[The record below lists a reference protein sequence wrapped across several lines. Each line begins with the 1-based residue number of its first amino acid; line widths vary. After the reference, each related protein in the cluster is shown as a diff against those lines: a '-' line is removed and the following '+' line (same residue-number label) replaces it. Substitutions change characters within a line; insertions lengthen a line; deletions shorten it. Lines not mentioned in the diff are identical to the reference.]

1 MKIAVRGGH
10 NYMSKGAVALIDEVV
25 EDRKVY
31 QSLMTNL
38 VAAGHQVLDVTPS
51 NCGVNEDLRYGV
63 SKANSWG
70 ADLFISIHFDKCY
83 TSYNGSLGTG
93 TWIYGYG
100 GNAETYARRIVNSVA
115 NGTGLVNRGVKT
127 NAKLYELR
135 NTNMPA
141 VIVEVCFTE
150 ATRDVEIYNVKGAAL
165 IGKLIAEGICNKNI
179 SGGNYVPPTE
189 PSQPAVSMEGIYTVS
204 DDRTNA
210 VIVGSGSVK
219 VCNKYGQ
226 AVPNK
231 YIDSL
236 DRIFV
241 DGVYPSRDI
250 IEVIYPSG
258 SKKCHAYINIDDYN
272 RISFDY
278 HMKYQNDGGDTYV
291 WWDVNNVNVTEPD
304 EILAPNYKA
313 SPMYREN
320 GRLKVTFY
328 RTNGFPS
335 DGYVRYEGE
344 QLERFYEEIKLQH
357 GIVKVNSSLNVRET
371 PNGKV
376 IGSVYK
382 DEKVQ
387 VLKEENGW
395 CYIEYSTSKGKKKGY
410 ISSRY
415 INKL

>member
-1 MKIAVRGGH
+1 M
-10 NYMSKGAVALIDEVV
+10 
-25 EDRKVY
+25 
-31 QSLMTNL
+31 
-38 VAAGHQVLDVTPS
+38 
-51 NCGVNEDLRYGV
+51 
-63 SKANSWG
+63 
-70 ADLFISIHFDKCY
+70 
-83 TSYNGSLGTG
+83 
-93 TWIYGYG
+93 
-100 GNAETYARRIVNSVA
+100 
-115 NGTGLVNRGVKT
+115 
-127 NAKLYELR
+127 
-135 NTNMPA
+135 
-141 VIVEVCFTE
+141 
-150 ATRDVEIYNVKGAAL
+150 
-165 IGKLIAEGICNKNI
+165 
-179 SGGNYVPPTE
+179 
-189 PSQPAVSMEGIYTVS
+189 S

-272 RISFDY
+272 RVSFDY
-278 HMKYQNDGGDTYV
+278 HMKYQNDGGD
-291 WWDVNNVNVTEPD
+291 VNVTEPD

-320 GRLKVTFY
+320 GRLKITFY

-382 DEKVQ
+382 DEKVK

-395 CYIEYSTSKGKKKGY
+395 CYIEYSASKGKKKGY
-410 ISSRY
+410 VSSRY

>member
-10 NYMSKGAVALIDEVV
+10 NGQATGAVAILNELN

-31 QSLMTNL
+31 KSVISNL
-38 VAAGHQVLDVTPS
+38 IAAGHEVLDVTPG
-51 NCGVNEDLRYGV
+51 NCSVNEDLRYGV

-83 TSYNGSLGTG
+83 THYDGALGTG
-93 TWIYGYG
+93 TWILGYG
-100 GNAETYARRIVNSVA
+100 GNAEVIARRIVNSVA

-127 NAKLYELR
+127 NSKLYELR

-150 ATRDVEIYNVKGAAL
+150 ATRDAEIYNVKGPAL
-165 IGKLIAEGICNKNI
+165 VGKLIAEGICNKNI
-179 SGGNYVPPTE
+179 SGGDHVPPTE
-189 PSQPAVSMEGIYTVS
+189 PSLPAVSMDGIYNVS
-204 DDRTNA
+204 DNRTNA
-210 VIVGSGSVK
+210 IIVGSGSVK

-226 AVPNK
+226 AVPGK

-250 IEVIYPSG
+250 IEVIYPAG
-258 SKKCHAYINIDDYN
+258 SNKCHAYINIDDYN

-278 HMKYQNDGGDTYV
+278 HMQYHNDGGDTYV
-291 WWDVNNVNVTEPD
+291 WWDSKNVNVTEPD

-335 DGYVRYEGE
+335 DGYVRYEGA
-344 QLERFYEEIKLQH
+344 QSERFYSE
-357 GIVKVNSSLNVRET
+357 GTVNVSSSLNVRSGAGT
-371 PNGKV
+371 NYSK
-376 IGSVYK
+376 IGSVFSG
-382 DEKVQ
+382 EKVQ
-387 VLKEENGW
+387 ILGNSGDW
-395 CYIEYSTSKGKKKGY
+395 LHIEYNTSKGKKRGY
-410 ISSRY
+410 VLGKY
-415 INKL
+415 ITR

>member
-10 NYMSKGAVALIDEVV
+10 NNQAAGASALLNEVR

-31 QSLMTNL
+31 QAVIANL
-38 VAAGHQVLDVTPS
+38 IAAGHTVLDVTPG

-63 SKANSWG
+63 SKANAWG

-83 TSYNGSLGTG
+83 TYYDGPLGTG

-115 NGTGLVNRGVKT
+115 NGTGLKNRGVKC
-127 NAKLYELR
+127 NARLYELR

-141 VIVEVCFTE
+141 VIVEVCFCEST
-150 ATRDVEIYNVKGAAL
+150 TDSEIYNNKGPAL
-165 IGKLIAEGICNKNI
+165 IGNLIAEGICNKDI
-179 SGGNYVPPTE
+179 DGGSYVPPTE
-189 PSQPAVSMEGIYTVS
+189 PSKPAVSMDGIYTCNEQ
-204 DDRTNA
+204 RTNA
-210 VIVGSGSVK
+210 VIVGSGKVN
-219 VCNKYGQ
+219 VCNSHGQ
-226 AVPNK
+226 AVPGK

-241 DGVYPSRDI
+241 DGVYPSSDI
-250 IEVIYPSG
+250 IEVVYPAG
-258 SKKCHAYINIDDYN
+258 DTKCHAYINIDDYN

-278 HMKYQNDGGDTYV
+278 HMQYQNDGGDTYV
-291 WWDVNNVNVTEPD
+291 WWDADNVNVTEPD

-335 DGYVRYEGE
+335 DGYVRYEG
-344 QLERFYEEIKLQH
+344 QQSTRFYSE
-357 GIVKVNSSLNVRET
+357 GRVNVSSSLNVRSGAGT
-371 PNGKV
+371 GYSK
-376 IGSVYK
+376 IGSVYSG
-382 DEKVQ
+382 ETVQ
-387 VLKEENGW
+387 ILGTEGEW
-395 CYIEYSTSKGKKKGY
+395 YHIEYNTPNGTKKGY
-410 ISSRY
+410 VLGKYISC
-415 INKL
+415 

>member
-10 NYMSKGAVALIDEVV
+10 NAQATGAVAILNELT

-31 QSLMTNL
+31 KAVIANL
-38 VAAGHQVLDVTPS
+38 IAEGHEVLDVTPG
-51 NCGVNEDLRYGV
+51 NCSVNEDLRYGV
-63 SKANSWG
+63 SKAKSWG

-93 TWIYGYG
+93 TWILGYG
-100 GNAETYARRIVNSVA
+100 GNAEVIARRIVNSVA

-127 NAKLYELR
+127 NSKLYELR

-150 ATRDVEIYNVKGAAL
+150 ATRDAEIYRVKGPAL
-165 IGKLIAEGICNKNI
+165 VGKLIAEGICNKNI
-179 SGGNYVPPTE
+179 NGGDYVPPTE
-189 PSQPAVSMEGIYTVS
+189 PSLPAVSMDGIYNVS
-204 DDRTNA
+204 DNRTNA
-210 VIVGSGSVK
+210 IIVGSGSVK

-226 AVPNK
+226 AVPGK

-250 IEVIYPSG
+250 IEVIYPAG
-258 SKKCHAYINIDDYN
+258 SNKCHAYINIDDYN

-278 HMKYQNDGGDTYV
+278 HMQYQNDGGATYV
-291 WWDVNNVNVTEPD
+291 WWDSKNVNVTEPD

-335 DGYVRYEGE
+335 DGYVRYEGA
-344 QLERFYEEIKLQH
+344 QTERFYTE
-357 GIVKVNSSLNVRET
+357 GTVNVSSSLNVRSGAGT
-371 PNGKV
+371 NYPK
-376 IGSVYK
+376 IGSVFSG
-382 DEKVQ
+382 EKVQ
-387 VLKEENGW
+387 ILGKSGDW
-395 CYIEYSTSKGKKKGY
+395 LHIEYNTSNGKKRGY
-410 ISSRY
+410 VSGKY
-415 INKL
+415 ITF

>member
-10 NYMSKGAVALIDEVV
+10 NAQATGAVAILNELN

-31 QSLMTNL
+31 KSVISNL
-38 VAAGHQVLDVTPS
+38 IAAGHEVLDVTPG
-51 NCGVNEDLRYGV
+51 NCSVNEDLRYGV
-63 SKANSWG
+63 SKANAWG

-83 TSYNGSLGTG
+83 THYEGALGTG
-93 TWIYGYG
+93 TWILGYG
-100 GNAETYARRIVNSVA
+100 GNAEVIARRIVNSVA

-127 NAKLYELR
+127 NSKLYELR
-135 NTNMPA
+135 NTNMSA

-150 ATRDVEIYNVKGAAL
+150 ATRDVEIYNVKGPAL
-165 IGKLIAEGICNKNI
+165 VGKLIAEGICNKNI
-179 SGGNYVPPTE
+179 NGGDYVPPTE
-189 PSQPAVSMEGIYTVS
+189 PSLPAVSMDGIYNVT
-204 DDRTNA
+204 DTRTNA
-210 VIVGSGSVK
+210 IIVGSGSVK

-226 AVPNK
+226 AVPGK

-250 IEVIYPSG
+250 IEVIYPAG
-258 SKKCHAYINIDDYN
+258 SNRCHAYINIDDYN

-278 HMKYQNDGGDTYV
+278 HMKYQNDSGDTYV
-291 WWDVNNVNVTEPD
+291 WWDSKNVNVTEPD

-320 GRLKVTFY
+320 GRLKITFY

-344 QLERFYEEIKLQH
+344 QSQKFYEDVKQ
-357 GIVKVNSSLNVRET
+357 GIVKVNTSLNVRDDVSG
-371 PNGKV
+371 NI
-376 IGSVYK
+376 IGSVFSN
-382 DEKVQ
+382 EKVTI
-387 VLKEENGW
+387 LGSKNGW
-395 CYIEYSTSKGKKKGY
+395 YHIEYNTSHGKKQGY
-410 ISSRY
+410 VSSKY
-415 INKL
+415 VEIV

>member
-10 NYMSKGAVALIDEVV
+10 NAQATGAVAILNELN

-31 QSLMTNL
+31 KSVISNL
-38 VAAGHQVLDVTPS
+38 IAAGHEVLDVTPG
-51 NCGVNEDLRYGV
+51 NCCVNEDLRYGV
-63 SKANSWG
+63 SKANAWG

-83 TSYNGSLGTG
+83 THYEGALGTG
-93 TWIYGYG
+93 TWILGYG
-100 GNAETYARRIVNSVA
+100 GNAEVIARRIVNSIA

-127 NAKLYELR
+127 NSKLYELR
-135 NTNMPA
+135 NTNMSA

-150 ATRDVEIYNVKGAAL
+150 ATRDVEIYNVKGPAL
-165 IGKLIAEGICNKNI
+165 VGKLIAEGICNKNI
-179 SGGNYVPPTE
+179 NGGDYVPPTE
-189 PSQPAVSMEGIYTVS
+189 PSLPAVSMDGIYNVS
-204 DDRTNA
+204 DTRTNA
-210 VIVGSGSVK
+210 IIVGSGSVK

-226 AVPNK
+226 AVPGK

-250 IEVIYPSG
+250 IEVIYPAG
-258 SKKCHAYINIDDYN
+258 SNRCHAYININDYN

-291 WWDVNNVNVTEPD
+291 WWDSKNVNVTEPD

-320 GRLKVTFY
+320 GRLKITFY

-344 QLERFYEEIKLQH
+344 QSQKFYEDVKQ
-357 GIVKVNSSLNVRET
+357 GIVKVNTSLNVRDDV
-371 PNGKV
+371 NGNI
-376 IGSVYK
+376 IGSVFNNERVTILGSK
-382 DEKVQ
+382 
-387 VLKEENGW
+387 NGW
-395 CYIEYSTSKGKKKGY
+395 YHIEYNTSHGKKQGY
-410 ISSRY
+410 VSSKY
-415 INKL
+415 VEIV

>member
-10 NYMSKGAVALIDEVV
+10 NAQATGAVAILNELN

-31 QSLMTNL
+31 KSVISNL
-38 VAAGHQVLDVTPS
+38 IAAGHDVLDVTPG
-51 NCGVNEDLRYGV
+51 NCSVNEDLRYGV

-83 TSYNGSLGTG
+83 THYEGSLGTG
-93 TWIYGYG
+93 TWILGYG
-100 GNAETYARRIVNSVA
+100 GNAEVIARRIVNSVS

-127 NAKLYELR
+127 NSKLYELR

-150 ATRDVEIYNVKGAAL
+150 ATRDVEIYNVKGPAL
-165 IGKLIAEGICNKNI
+165 VGKLIAEGICNKNI
-179 SGGNYVPPTE
+179 SGGDYVPPTE
-189 PSQPAVSMEGIYTVS
+189 PSLPAVNMDGIYNVS
-204 DDRTNA
+204 DDRRNA
-210 VIVGSGSVK
+210 IIVGSGPVK

-226 AVPNK
+226 AVPGK

-250 IEVIYPSG
+250 IEVIYPAG
-258 SKKCHAYINIDDYN
+258 SNSCHAYINIDDYN

-278 HMKYQNDGGDTYV
+278 HMQYQNDGGDTYV
-291 WWDVNNVNVTEPD
+291 WWDSENVNVTEPD

-335 DGYVRYEGE
+335 DGYVRYEGA
-344 QLERFYEEIKLQH
+344 QSRRFYSE
-357 GIVKVNSSLNVRET
+357 GTVNVSSSLNVRSGAGT
-371 PNGKV
+371 NYPK
-376 IGSVYK
+376 IGSVFSG
-382 DEKVQ
+382 EKVQ
-387 VLKEENGW
+387 ILGNSGDW
-395 CYIEYSTSKGKKKGY
+395 LHIEYNTSNGKKRGY
-410 ISSRY
+410 VLGKY
-415 INKL
+415 ITR